1 MGGHFRLALAP
12 SRLCNCSAGEF
23 LRQNGVQLWSRRVAR
38 QRVAEVRRYA
48 SRWSVPEVKC
58 YNDVTLHLLLSMTPV
73 WSSALV
79 ALSVATQV
87 AVSPATQRHPFH
99 EPLPSVEERLKGPAS
114 RFANLSP
121 TECRK
126 QLKLTGELGKAF
138 KAQGPTNGI
147 ANPMRFVGPLGSV
160 KFQVPPLNTTFGLLD
175 CRQALLWIQLLPLLE
190 KHKIAK
196 IRIDNFYRNG
206 ARISQ
211 RGKKSQHSYGLAADV
226 VSMTLTDGRD
236 LDVKEDFLGQRGEPP
251 CGPKAAIRPRKG
263 TTSEQVEEAIIFRNF
278 VCELASTGSFH
289 HILTPNYNKAHESHL
304 HLDLKRD
311 NKWFSVD

>member
-1 MGGHFRLALAP
+1 MA
-12 SRLCNCSAGEF
+12 
-23 LRQNGVQLWSRRVAR
+23 RREISV
-38 QRVAEVRRYA
+38 VRRA
-48 SRWSVPEVKC
+48 TSLFSGPEDKC

-79 ALSVATQV
+79 ALSMATSV
-87 AVSPATQRHPFH
+87 AVSPATKRHPFH

-126 QLKLTGELGKAF
+126 QLKLTGELGNAF
-138 KAQGPTNGI
+138 KAQGPSNGI
-147 ANPMRFVGPLGSV
+147 ASPMRVVAPLRAV
-160 KFQVPPLNTTFGLLD
+160 HFQVPPANTTFGLLD

-196 IRIDNFYRNG
+196 IRIDNFYRDG
-206 ARISQ
+206 ARINR

-226 VSMTLTDGRD
+226 VSVTLEDGRE
-236 LDVKEDFLGQRGEPP
+236 LDVKEDFLGKRGEPP
-251 CGPKAAIRPRKG
+251 CGPKAAVHPIQG
-263 TTSEQVEEAIIFRNF
+263 TTAEQVDEAIAFRNF